1 MGVWPIAL
9 RKLRLERPQR
19 VVASCGGLAALIGG
33 MLIIAWHTGQ
43 LAELQLGQQFPAA
56 QYVSGL
62 WLLISGIGLVALAWR
77 LPRAIPVLCGLVVGV
92 SASLLWADYL
102 FGWGFFI
109 KTLALNFASFPHVVA
124 RAPSPPAA
132 VCFTFCGAA
141 IVILGTKA
149 LPFLRRILV
158 WILVSLALAFSSMA
172 LFGYLIGFPETYVW
186 GPFIGMALPTTWGIL
201 LLCAALVAAQR
212 TGVQHLID
220 DHWLPVPVA
229 LYITA
234 SSIILWQALRVDRT
248 AQMQARA
255 ATEARYL
262 SHDLAVQLDGP
273 LRALMR
279 MQQRWNARGG
289 IPYEEWRIDAI
300 AYVKDEKTFAA
311 IEWADPS
318 LHVRWLAPDSEVYTA
333 VGFDLTQDTRWD
345 AAAALAKAKANR
357 QPAFS
362 PVIPLREGGRGYIAY
377 LPLFPHGEFD
387 GFLIGVFR
395 LKNVFDSAFSTPALN
410 GFSVSAYVNGEVA
423 YSFGPIRADRTDD
436 SREVN
441 IDFHGLDIKLVVTP
455 AVQAQL
461 GRIGLANTL
470 LLLGL
475 ALSITLSFSIRA
487 YQLKAQGAHRLMRA
501 NRRLEAEIS
510 ARQNAETR
518 LRESEERLRAVLD
531 SATGVSV
538 ISIDQDGKITYFS
551 RGAERMLG
559 YLAQEVLGRQAFTMF
574 HDPDEV
580 AKRADELGAELG
592 HPLNGFQVLVANPRL
607 HGSERRE
614 WTFIRKDGSR
624 LTVDLN
630 VTVLKREDRS
640 VSGYLS
646 TGIDITQRKA
656 MERQLR
662 QTLREKE
669 NAQALLEAAG
679 RIARLGHWVLPLDGN
694 GPQWSSI
701 AYAIHEVPVGTL
713 VSLEQAVAFFH
724 PDDRPV
730 AERYVNQMMSAGD
743 AFEFEARLV
752 TARQR
757 IVWVHI
763 RGEPA
768 RDDDGRVVA
777 FRGIIQ
783 DIDERKK
790 AAELLE
796 KRNQQLEVATA
807 HAEAAARAKAEF
819 LANMSHEIRTPLN
832 AIIGMSELLSDSE
845 LDPRDKEFVETIQNS
860 GDVLLGLIND
870 ILDFSKIEAGQ
881 LEPERIPVNLR
892 ECVESALDVIA
903 PSASR
908 KHLELVYWIDRDVP
922 PSIIGDP
929 TRLRQVF
936 VNLAGNAIK
945 FTNEGEVFVK
955 VSRHVASD
963 GGLWLHAEV
972 RDSGIGIP
980 AERMDRLFQ
989 AFSQV
994 DSATTRRYGGTGLGL
1009 AISQRLIQMMGG
1021 RIWVDSEV
1029 GKGSTFHFEIPAHPV
1044 ETPIPATIGRSVAR
1058 SLNGLR
1064 VLIVDDNPT
1073 NRWILHMQ
1081 VESWGMVPV
1090 LAEGSRQALTLI
1102 EHGDEFALA
1111 ILDLDMPDLDGVA
1124 LAKEIRKL
1132 RSEGEL
1138 PILLLTSMGERR
1150 IDLSAAGITG
1160 LLTKPVKSGPLFNAV
1175 KNILAD
1181 TRSLAKPI
1189 QGTGDHVTLAR
1200 DFPLRILIA
1209 EDNPVNQ
1216 RVTALLLQR
1225 MGYQPVVVTN
1235 GVEVLSVLEHE
1246 KFDVVLLDVQM
1257 PEMDGLEAAREICRR
1272 YSHGARPWMIAL
1284 TAHAVE
1290 GDKAECLAAGMDD
1303 YLSKPLRSENL
1314 EQALRNAHAHCSS
1327 GHPPA

>member
-1 MGVWPIAL
+1 L
-9 RKLRLERPQR
+9 
-19 VVASCGGLAALIGG
+19 CGGLAALIGG
-33 MLIIAWHTGQ
+33 MLIVAWHTGHF
-43 LAELQLGQQFPAA
+43 AALQLGQQLPAA

-62 WLLISGIGLVALAWR
+62 WLLISGMGVLALVWR
-77 LPRAIPVLCGLVVGV
+77 LPRLVSVLCGLVVGV

-102 FGWGFFI
+102 FGWNFFI
-109 KTLALNFASFPHVVA
+109 KALAFNVGSVPHVVA

-132 VCFTFCGAA
+132 VCFTLCGAA
-141 IVILGTKA
+141 IVILGTKSP
-149 LPFLRRILV
+149 PFLRRVLV
-158 WILVSLALAFSSMA
+158 WIIVSLALAFSSMA
-172 LFGYLIGFPETYVW
+172 LFGYLIGFPVTYVW
-186 GPFIGMALPTTWGIL
+186 GPFTGMALPTTWGIL
-201 LLCAALVAAQR
+201 LLCAALIAVQR
-212 TGVQHLID
+212 IGLQYLID
-220 DHWLPVPVA
+220 DHWLPLPVA

-234 SSIILWQALRVDRT
+234 SSIILWQALHVDRMV
-248 AQMQARA
+248 QMQARA

-262 SHDLAVQLDGP
+262 SHDLKVQLEGP
-273 LRALMR
+273 LRGLAR
-279 MQQRWNARGG
+279 MQQRWETRGG
-289 IPYEEWRIDAI
+289 TPYQEWRMDAI
-300 AYVKDEKTFAA
+300 AYVQDEETFAA
-311 IEWADPS
+311 IEWADTT
-318 LHVRWLAPDSEVYTA
+318 LHVRWLEPDAEIYTA
-333 VGFDLTQDTRWD
+333 VGFDLTQDTRWN
-345 AAAALAKAKANR
+345 AAAALAQAKANR

-362 PVIPLREGGRGYIAY
+362 PVISLRQGGRGYIAY

-395 LKNVFDSAFSTPALN
+395 LKNVFDTAFNTPALE
-410 GFSVSAYVNGEVA
+410 GFSVSAYVNGESA
-423 YSFGPIRADRTDD
+423 YAAGPVRTGRTSD
-436 SREVN
+436 SQKAK
-441 IDFHGLDIKLVVTP
+441 IDFHGLDINLVVTP
-455 AVQAQL
+455 VLQSQL

-470 LLLGL
+470 LMLGL

-487 YQLKAQGAHRLMRA
+487 YQLKAQGARRLLRA
-501 NRRLEAEIS
+501 NRRLEAEVS
-510 ARQNAETR
+510 ARQNAEGR
-518 LRESEERLRAVLD
+518 LRDSEERLRAVLD

-538 ISIDQDGKITYFS
+538 ISTDQEGTITYFS
-551 RGAERMLG
+551 RGAEQMLG
-559 YLAQEVLGRQAFTMF
+559 YSADELIGRQSLVIL
-574 HDPDEV
+574 HDPNGI
-580 AKRADELGAELG
+580 AKRASDLTTELGSPVE
-592 HPLNGFQVLVANPRL
+592 GFGVLIANLRL

-614 WTFIRKDGSR
+614 WTYVCKDGVR

-630 VTVLKREDRS
+630 ITMLKREDGS
-640 VSGYLS
+640 VAGYLS
-646 TGIDITQRKA
+646 TGIDVTARKA

-669 NAQALLEAAG
+669 TAQALLEAAG
-679 RIARLGHWVLPLDGN
+679 RIAKLGHWVLPLDGS
-694 GPQWSSI
+694 GPQWSDTT
-701 AYAIHEVPVGTL
+701 YAIHEVPVGTPM
-713 VSLEQAVAFFH
+713 SLEHAVSFFH
-724 PDDRPV
+724 PEDRPMV
-730 AERYVNQMMSAGD
+730 DEHVRGMLNAGE

-752 TARQR
+752 TARLR
-757 IVWVHI
+757 TVWVHL

-768 RDDDGRVVA
+768 RDEDGRIVA

-783 DIDERKK
+783 DVDERRK

-796 KRNQQLEVATA
+796 RRNRQLEVATA
-807 HAEAAARAKAEF
+807 AAEAHARAKAEF

-832 AIIGMSELLSDSE
+832 AIIGISELLSDSD
-845 LDPRDKEFVETIQNS
+845 LDARDKEFVQTIQNS
-860 GDVLLGLIND
+860 GDVLLELIND
-870 ILDFSKIEAGQ
+870 ILDFSKIDAGQ

-903 PSASR
+903 PAASR

-955 VSRHVASD
+955 ISRRIDPD
-963 GGLWLHAEV
+963 GGMRLHAEV

-1009 AISQRLIQMMGG
+1009 AISQRLIHMMGG
-1021 RIWVDSEV
+1021 RIWVESEV
-1029 GKGSTFHFEIPAHPV
+1029 GKGSTFHFEIPAHSV
-1044 ETPIPATIGRSVAR
+1044 ETPTPATIGRSVAR
-1058 SLNGLR
+1058 SLHGLR

-1090 LAEGSRQALTLI
+1090 LAEGSRQALTLV

-1111 ILDLDMPDLDGVA
+1111 ILDLDMPDLDGVE
-1124 LAKEIRKL
+1124 LATEIRKV

-1138 PILLLTSMGERR
+1138 PILLLTSMDERR
-1150 IDLSAAGITG
+1150 IDLPAAGITG

-1181 TRSLAKPI
+1181 TRSLAKPPPAA
-1189 QGTGDHVTLAR
+1189 GGHALLAEE
-1200 DFPLRILIA
+1200 FPLRILIA

-1225 MGYQPVVVTN
+1225 LGYQPVVVTN
-1235 GVEVLSVLEHE
+1235 GVEVLSLLERE
-1246 KFDVVLLDVQM
+1246 KFDVILLDVQM

-1272 YSHGARPWMIAL
+1272 YSNGERPWMIAL

-1290 GDKAECLAAGMDD
+1290 GDKTECLAAGMDD

-1314 EQALRNAHAHCSS
+1314 EHALRNAHAHYRT
-1327 GHPPA
+1327 GHAPA

>member
-1 MGVWPIAL
+1 VGVWPKAL
-9 RKLRLERPQR
+9 RKLHLEGSQR
-19 VVASCGGLAALIGG
+19 VVASCGGVAALIGS
-33 MLIIAWHTGQ
+33 MLIVAWHTGQ
-43 LAELQLGQQFPAA
+43 LAELQLGHQFPAA

-62 WLLISGIGLVALAWR
+62 WLLISGAGLVALAWR
-77 LPRAIPVLCGLVVGV
+77 LPRAVPVLCGLFVGI

-102 FGWGFFI
+102 FGGSLFI
-109 KTLALNFASFPHVVA
+109 KMFALNFASHGVA
-124 RAPSPPAA
+124 RAPSPPSA
-132 VCFTFCGAA
+132 VCFTLCGAA
-141 IVILGTKA
+141 IAILGTKSP
-149 LPFLRRILV
+149 PFLRRVLV
-158 WILVSLALAFSSMA
+158 WILASLALAFSSMA

-201 LLCAALVAAQR
+201 FLCAALVAAQR
-212 TGVQHLID
+212 TGLPHLID
-220 DHWLPVPVA
+220 DHWLPLPVA

-234 SSIILWQALRVDRT
+234 SSIILWQALRVDRSV
-248 AQMQARA
+248 QMQTRA

-262 SHDLAVQLDGP
+262 SHDLSVQLDGP
-273 LRALMR
+273 LRGLAR
-279 MQQRWNARGG
+279 MQQRWEVRGG
-289 IPYEEWRIDAI
+289 TPYPEWRMDAI
-300 AYVKDEKTFAA
+300 SYIRDEATFAA
-311 IEWADPS
+311 IEWADTT
-318 LHVRWLAPDSEVYTA
+318 LHVRWLEPDSEIYTA
-333 VGFDLTQDTRWD
+333 VGFDLTQDTRWN
-345 AAAALAKAKANR
+345 AAAALARAKVNR

-362 PVIPLREGGRGYIAY
+362 PVITLRQGGRGYIAY
-377 LPLFPHGEFD
+377 LPLFPRGEFD

-395 LKNVFDSAFSTPALN
+395 LKNVFDTAFNTPALQ
-410 GFSVSAYVNGEVA
+410 GFSVSAYVNGEPA
-423 YSFGPIRADRTDD
+423 YTSGPTRTSRTTD
-436 SREVN
+436 SQEAK

-455 AVQAQL
+455 AIQSQL

-470 LLLGL
+470 LILGL

-487 YQLKAQGAHRLMRA
+487 YQMKAQGARRLLRA
-501 NRRLEAEIS
+501 NRRLEAEVS
-510 ARQNAETR
+510 ARQHAEGR

-538 ISIDQDGKITYFS
+538 ISTDREGMITYFS
-551 RGAERMLG
+551 RGAEQMLG
-559 YLAQEVLGRQAFTMF
+559 YT
-574 HDPDEV
+574 
-580 AKRADELGAELG
+580 ADELIGRQSLVILHDPEGIAKRSSDLATELG
-592 HPLNGFQVLVANPRL
+592 SPVEGFGVLVANPRL
-607 HGSERRE
+607 YGSERRE
-614 WTFIRKDGSR
+614 WTYVRKDGVR

-630 VTVLKREDRS
+630 ITVLKREDGT
-640 VSGYLS
+640 VAGYLS
-646 TGIDITQRKA
+646 TGIDVTQRKA
-656 MERQLR
+656 TERQLR
-662 QTLREKE
+662 QTLHEKQ

-679 RIARLGHWVLPLDGN
+679 RIARLGHWTLPLDGS
-694 GPQWSSI
+694 GPQWSPI
-701 AYAIHEVPVGTL
+701 TYAIHEVPPGTL
-713 VSLEQAVAFFH
+713 ISLDEAVAFYH
-724 PDDRPV
+724 PEDRPTV
-730 AERYVNQMMSAGD
+730 ERFVHSMLTGGD
-743 AFEFEARLV
+743 PFDFEARLV
-752 TARQR
+752 TARRRQ
-757 IVWVHI
+757 IWVHI
-763 RGEPA
+763 RGEPVRNDEGQVIA
-768 RDDDGRVVA
+768 IQ
-777 FRGIIQ
+777 GIIQ
-783 DIDERKK
+783 DIDDRKK

-796 KRNQQLEVATA
+796 RRNRQLEIATA
-807 HAEAAARAKAEF
+807 HAEAMARAKAEF

-832 AIIGMSELLSDSE
+832 AIIGMSELLSDSD
-845 LDPRDKEFVETIQNS
+845 LDARDKEFVETIQNS

-903 PSASR
+903 PAASR

-922 PSIIGDP
+922 PSILGDP

-945 FTNEGEVFVK
+945 FTNKGEVFVK
-955 VSRHVASD
+955 ISRHLDS
-963 GGLWLHAEV
+963 GGGMWLHAEV

-1029 GKGSTFHFEIPAHPV
+1029 GKGSTFHFEIPAQSV
-1044 ETPIPATIGRSVAR
+1044 EMPIPAAIGRSVAR
-1058 SLNGLR
+1058 SLDGLH

-1090 LAEGSRQALTLI
+1090 LAEGSRQALNLI

-1111 ILDLDMPDLDGVA
+1111 ILDLDMPGLDGVE
-1124 LAKEIRKL
+1124 LATEIRKI
-1132 RSEGEL
+1132 RSEAEL

-1150 IDLSAAGITG
+1150 IDLAAAGITG

-1181 TRSLAKPI
+1181 TRSLAKQPPH
-1189 QGTGDHVTLAR
+1189 GTGDHAKLAEPC
-1200 DFPLRILIA
+1200 PLRILIA

-1235 GVEVLSVLEHE
+1235 GVEVLSLLERE
-1246 KFDVVLLDVQM
+1246 KFDVILLDVQM

-1272 YSHGARPWMIAL
+1272 YSNGERPWMIAL

-1290 GDKAECLAAGMDD
+1290 GDKTDCLAAGMDD
-1303 YLSKPLRSENL
+1303 YLSKPLRSASL
-1314 EQALRNAHAHCSS
+1314 EQALRNAHAHCRT
-1327 GHPPA
+1327 GHAAD

>member
-33 MLIIAWHTGQ
+33 MLIVAWHTGQ
-43 LAELQLGQQFPAA
+43 FAELRLGQQFPAA

-62 WLLISGIGLVALAWR
+62 WLLISGIGLVALARR
-77 LPRAIPVLCGLVVGV
+77 LHRAVPVLCGLVVGV

-102 FGWGFFI
+102 FGWSFFI
-109 KTLALNFASFPHVVA
+109 KALAINFTSVPHVVA

-132 VCFTFCGAA
+132 VCFTLCGAA
-141 IVILGTKA
+141 IAILGTKTP
-149 LPFLRRILV
+149 PFLQRVVV
-158 WILVSLALAFSSMA
+158 WILASLALAFSSMA

-186 GPFIGMALPTTWGIL
+186 GPFIGMALPTTGGIL
-201 LLCAALVAAQR
+201 LLCAALIAAQR
-212 TGVQHLID
+212 IGLQSLID
-220 DHWLPVPVA
+220 DHWLPLPVA

-234 SSIILWQALRVDRT
+234 SSLILWQALRVDRIT
-248 AQMQARA
+248 QVQARTA
-255 ATEARYL
+255 IEARYL
-262 SHDLAVQLDGP
+262 SHDLSVQLDDP
-273 LRALMR
+273 LRALVR
-279 MQQRWNARGG
+279 MQQRWEARGG
-289 IPYEEWRIDAI
+289 TPYQEWRMDAI
-300 AYVKDEKTFAA
+300 AYVEDEETFAA
-311 IEWADPS
+311 VEWADTS
-318 LHVRWLAPDSEVYTA
+318 LHVRWLEPDSEVYTA
-333 VGFDLTQDTRWD
+333 VGFDLAQDTRWN
-345 AAAALAKAKANR
+345 AAAALAEAKANR
-357 QPAFS
+357 KPAFS
-362 PVIPLREGGRGYIAY
+362 PVIPLRQGGRGYIAY
-377 LPLFPHGEFD
+377 LPLFPRGEFD

-395 LKNVFDSAFSTPALN
+395 LKNVFDTAFNTPALQ
-410 GFSVSAYVNGEVA
+410 GFSVSAYVNGEAA
-423 YSFGPIRADRTDD
+423 YASGPVPTSRTND
-436 SREVN
+436 SQEAK

-455 AVQAQL
+455 AVQSQL

-470 LLLGL
+470 LILGL
-475 ALSITLSFSIRA
+475 ALSVTLSFSIRA
-487 YQLKAQGAHRLMRA
+487 YQLKAQGTRRLLRA
-501 NRRLEAEIS
+501 NRRLEAEVS
-510 ARQNAETR
+510 ARQHAEGR

-538 ISIDQDGKITYFS
+538 ISTDQEGTITYFS
-551 RGAERMLG
+551 RGAERLLG
-559 YLAQEVLGRQAFTMF
+559 YSAGELIGKQSLVAL
-574 HDPDEV
+574 HDPDGI
-580 AKRADELGAELG
+580 ANRASDLAAELG
-592 HPLNGFQVLVANPRL
+592 SAVEGFGVLVATPRL
-607 HGSERRE
+607 RGSERRE
-614 WTFIRKDGSR
+614 WTYVRKDGVR

-630 VTVLKREDRS
+630 ITVLKREDGS
-640 VSGYLS
+640 VAGYLS
-646 TGIDITQRKA
+646 TGVDVTARKA

-669 NAQALLEAAG
+669 TAQALLEAAG
-679 RIARLGHWVLPLDGN
+679 RIGKLGHWVLPLDGS
-694 GPQWSSI
+694 GPQWSDTT
-701 AYAIHEVPVGTL
+701 YAIHEVPVGTPM
-713 VSLEQAVAFFH
+713 SLEHAVSFFH
-724 PDDRPV
+724 PEDRPMV
-730 AERYVNQMMSAGD
+730 DEYVGRMLNAGD

-752 TARQR
+752 TARHR
-757 IVWVHI
+757 TVWVHI
-763 RGEPA
+763 RAEPA
-768 RDDDGRVVA
+768 CDEDGRVVA

-783 DIDERKK
+783 DVDERRK

-796 KRNQQLEVATA
+796 KRNRQLEVATA
-807 HAEAAARAKAEF
+807 AAEAHARAKAEF

-832 AIIGMSELLSDSE
+832 AIIGISELLSDSD
-845 LDPRDKEFVETIQNS
+845 LDARDKEFVETIQNS

-870 ILDFSKIEAGQ
+870 ILDFSKIESGQ

-903 PSASR
+903 PAASR

-955 VSRHVASD
+955 ISRHVASD
-963 GGLWLHAEV
+963 GELWLHVEV

-980 AERMDRLFQ
+980 ADRMDRLFQ

-1029 GKGSTFHFEIPAHPV
+1029 GKGSTFQFEIPAHPV
-1044 ETPIPATIGRSVAR
+1044 DMPIPATIGRSVAR
-1058 SLNGLR
+1058 SLDGLR

-1090 LAEGSRQALTLI
+1090 LAEGSRQALTLV
-1102 EHGDEFALA
+1102 EHGDDFALA
-1111 ILDLDMPDLDGVA
+1111 ILDLDMPDLDGA
-1124 LAKEIRKL
+1124 ELAKEIRKI

-1181 TRSLAKPI
+1181 TRSLAKPT
-1189 QGTGDHVTLAR
+1189 QGAGGHVMLAK

-1235 GVEVLSVLEHE
+1235 GVEVLSLLERE
-1246 KFDVVLLDVQM
+1246 KFDVILLDVQM

-1272 YSHGARPWMIAL
+1272 YSNGERPWMIAL

-1290 GDKAECLAAGMDD
+1290 GDKTDCLAAGMDD
-1303 YLSKPLRSENL
+1303 YLSKPLRSVNL
-1314 EQALRNAHAHCSS
+1314 EQALRNAHAHCRT
-1327 GHPPA
+1327 GHTAT